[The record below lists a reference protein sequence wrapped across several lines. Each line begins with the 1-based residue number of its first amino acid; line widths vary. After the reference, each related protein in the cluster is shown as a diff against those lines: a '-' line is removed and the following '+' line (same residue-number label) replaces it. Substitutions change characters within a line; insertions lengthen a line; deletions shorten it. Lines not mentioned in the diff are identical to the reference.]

1 MRRGRVRHPSVGS
14 DGTFIIIIG
23 RSTDEMNTF
32 DRRRRPRLLPCY
44 AVALVLALTVP
55 FASHDGAAEI
65 PHENY
70 DLVESDIDLVV
81 AMLNASIRASE
92 DTLRYFYEEDID
104 AARSSI
110 DIATSV
116 VGPAEA
122 ILEDIEDVAGSHEQL
137 IVLIPPFSSLQD
149 GMRDFADL
157 EEAMLGIR
165 EEIVAIA
172 SELNI
177 TDSEAIEVIDS
188 IRRINAVLSE
198 MNDSIETMLLYAGE
212 IDSLA
217 IDDWRPFVPNDLSEL
232 IERLRE
238 LVAFMGE
245 DIIELIE
252 EGIPWQD
259 DRSFLL
265 LWIVDPDLYLGEELS
280 GGGYFIRNGTLI
292 VGSSVDIFIDDIIV
306 ATRYTDDEGAFSFSH
321 TIPLDVVWLGSH
333 DLTATTAVSG
343 ETTTSETLV
352 FNVSLVPTDITLL
365 LSNATVALSEDLV
378 VEVVLTRE
386 PARSLP
392 GASCV
397 LSVDGSEQEFV
408 TDDDGRCEWTWRG
421 STLGLGAHV
430 FSARFP
436 LTLPFASCDSGEATM
451 VVDVPT
457 SITLNLFSDRLRA
470 GYYLIGD
477 GILVD
482 NVSSPMAG
490 QRITLSIDGESVT
503 NVTTDSTGKYA
514 FSIDTL
520 GLAEG
525 GHVLVAAFEYHDPY
539 WRSSE
544 DEAKFVIISMSYS
557 EYPFLPWIPGWD
569 TGGGLTEQIPYLF
582 FGEYAYFTWLFIL
595 SVAGVVIKAL
605 QVRKAKARSE
615 TAAGRVSAGDGT
627 SPAVVPRRWG
637 HASLEHM
644 PDWLVSP
651 NEKVIWHYHSLL
663 AFLKDRVGIGV
674 TDDMTHWEVARL
686 LGALGYPQGDAGRVA
701 LLYEKAQYSGTESSE
716 DDVQSMGASS
726 GNIRLSGG
734 VRPAV

>member
-1 MRRGRVRHPSVGS
+1 
-14 DGTFIIIIG
+14 
-23 RSTDEMNTF
+23 MNTS
-32 DRRRRPRLLPCY
+32 DERRRLRLLPCS
-44 AVALVLALTVP
+44 VFALVLTLTVP
-55 FASHDGAAEI
+55 FASHDAAAEI

-92 DTLRYFYEEDID
+92 DTLRHLYEEDLD
-104 AARSSI
+104 AARGCI

-137 IVLIPPFSSLQD
+137 SVLIPPFSSLHD

-157 EEAMLGIR
+157 EEAMLSIR
-165 EEIVAIA
+165 GEIVAIA

-188 IRRINAVLSE
+188 IRRINTVFSG
-198 MNDSIETMLLYAGE
+198 MNDSIEAMLFHAGE
-212 IDSLA
+212 IDSLT

-238 LVAFMGE
+238 LVTLMRE
-245 DIIELIE
+245 DITELIE

-265 LWIVDPDLYLGEELS
+265 LWIADPDLYLGETLG
-280 GGGYFIRNGTLI
+280 GGGYFIRNGTHI
-292 VGSSVDIFIDDIIV
+292 VGSPVEILVDDIVIGV
-306 ATRYTDDEGAFSFSH
+306 RYTDDEGAFSFSH
-321 TIPLDVVWLGSH
+321 TIPLDVSWLGSH
-333 DLTATTAVSG
+333 DLTATAVESG

-352 FNVSLVPTDITLL
+352 FNVSLVPTEITLL
-365 LSNATVALSEDLV
+365 LGNASVAPYEDLV

-386 PARSLP
+386 PARPLP

-397 LSVDGSEQEFV
+397 LSVDGSELEFV
-408 TDDDGRCEWTWRG
+408 TDDDGRGEWTWSG

-436 LTLPFASCDSGEATM
+436 LTLPFAACDSGEMTV
-451 VVDVPT
+451 VVDMPT
-457 SITLNLFSDRLRA
+457 SMTLNIFSDRLKA

-477 GILVD
+477 GVLLD
-482 NVSSPMAG
+482 DASSPIAG
-490 QRITLSIDGESVT
+490 QRITLSVDGEALT
-503 NVTTDSTGKYA
+503 NVTTDATGKYA

-520 GLAEG
+520 DMAEG
-525 GHVLVAAFEYHDPY
+525 AHVLLAAFEYHDPY

-544 DEAKFVIISMSYS
+544 DEANFVIISMSYS

-569 TGGGLTEQIPYLF
+569 TGGGLPEQIPYLF

-595 SVAGVVIKAL
+595 SVVGVVIKAL
-605 QVRKAKARSE
+605 QARKARTPSE
-615 TAAGRVSAGDGT
+615 ASAGSVSAGGGAP
-627 SPAVVPRRWG
+627 PALASRGWG
-637 HASLEHM
+637 HARLERM

-651 NEKVIWHYHSLL
+651 NEKVAWHYHSLL
-663 AFLKDRVGIGV
+663 AFLKDRAGVGV

-686 LGALGYPQGDAGRVA
+686 LGALGYPQGDASRVA

-716 DDVQSMGASS
+716 DDVLSMDSSS
-726 GNIRLSGG
+726 GSIRRSGG